1 MILKY
6 VLAIIM
12 ICVIVLVHETG
23 HYLIARM
30 NGIVAKEF
38 FIGIGP
44 TIWKKQKGETL
55 FSVKA
60 FPFGGACVFGNEED
74 VEDPSTNSY
83 LSANV
88 WARIA
93 TIFAGPFFNFLLAF
107 VCSLFVIGA
116 TGYTGTTVVEV
127 TKGSPAEEAGLQ
139 PGDLITRFDGAK
151 VYMYGEITFATMYN
165 NGEPVEVVYK
175 RAGKTYH
182 TTVVPKYD
190 EDYKRMMIGITFSA
204 GDTKPTAL
212 ETIKYSY
219 ANVRYWIKLSVQS
232 IKMLFTGI
240 VSVNDLSGPVGVANM
255 VSDVYDEASDY
266 GIRVVIYSLL
276 DFAILIT
283 ANLGVMNLLPFPAL
297 DGGKLIF
304 LFIEAIRKKPVNRE
318 VEGMISFIG
327 VVLLLLLMVFVM
339 YNDIRKIFM

>member
-6 VLAIIM
+6 ILAIIM
-12 ICVIVLVHETG
+12 ICMIVLVHESG
-23 HYLIARM
+23 HFLIAKM

-44 TIWKKQKGETL
+44 TIYKKQRGETL
-55 FSVKA
+55 FSIKA

-74 VEDPSTNSY
+74 IEDPTTNSY

-88 WARIA
+88 YARIA

-107 VCSLFVIGA
+107 VLSLFVIGA
-116 TGYTGTTVVEV
+116 TGYTGTTVTEV
-127 TKGSPAEEAGLQ
+127 TPGSPAWEAGLE
-139 PGDLITRFDGAK
+139 PGDLITRFDGQK

-165 NGEPVEVVYK
+165 NGEPVDVVYK
-175 RAGKTYH
+175 RDGKLYS
-182 TTVVPKYD
+182 TTVTPHYD
-190 EDYKRMMIGITFSA
+190 EDYKRMMIGITFSS
-204 GDTKPTAL
+204 GDSKPNAL

-219 ANVRYWIKLSVQS
+219 ANVRYWIKLSIQS
-232 IKMLFTGI
+232 IKMLFTGV
-240 VSVNDLSGPVGVANM
+240 VSINELSGPVGVANM
-255 VSDVYDEASDY
+255 VSDVYEEASGY
-266 GIRVVIYSLL
+266 GIKVIIYSLL

-297 DGGKLIF
+297 DGGKLVF
-304 LFIEAIRKKPVNRE
+304 LFIEAVRKKPVKRE